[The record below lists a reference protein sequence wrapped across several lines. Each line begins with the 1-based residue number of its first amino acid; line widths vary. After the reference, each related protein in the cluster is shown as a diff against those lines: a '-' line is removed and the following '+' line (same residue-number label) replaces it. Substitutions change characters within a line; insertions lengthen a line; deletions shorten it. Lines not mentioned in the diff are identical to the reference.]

1 MATAVAKVRHKVAN
15 DETHKIPEE
24 LMGESGVAIVEV
36 NPRRLA
42 DVVLHTDKRRDLV
55 N

>member
-15 DETHKIPEE
+15 DETHKISEE
-24 LMGESGVAIVEV
+24 LMGEPGVAIVEV

-42 DVVLHTDKRRDLV
+42 DIVLHTKRDFV